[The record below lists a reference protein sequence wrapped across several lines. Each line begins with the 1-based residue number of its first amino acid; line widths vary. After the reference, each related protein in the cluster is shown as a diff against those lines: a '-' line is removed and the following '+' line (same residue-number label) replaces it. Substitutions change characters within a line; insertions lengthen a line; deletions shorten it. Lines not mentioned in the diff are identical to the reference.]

1 MQNLV
6 SFTASRLAVLLL
18 LVASVLASPSSV
30 AAQERQRSE
39 IIVLGGPAA
48 VSEESVESLRDL
60 ADDLTVVAGADRYET
75 AVAIAA
81 GAYPDGADVVFVAT
95 GEDFA
100 DALAIGPH
108 AARSGGPI
116 LLTRPG
122 DLPTSTEAEVRR
134 LSPERIVV
142 VGGPSAV
149 GPQVEASLAT
159 IAPVV
164 RIAGDSRLTTAV
176 AVSAVS
182 HPDGTD
188 EVAIAR
194 ADDFADALVAG
205 PLMAERNGPI
215 LLTGTDE
222 LSEVTRAELL
232 RLDPTRI
239 TILGGTAAVGAEVEA
254 AVADLAPTVERIAG
268 ENRFETALQI
278 GLALFG
284 EHGAQRVYVVS
295 GESFADALAGAAI
308 AVRPDSGGFAQTVGG
323 LPGPLVPVGPPI
335 SLGIIAQL
343 LIEADLV
350 FEPPTVADITVTTD
364 KDTPVDITLD
374 GTPNPSVDLPLT
386 YAIDDLPSDADVTL
400 DGDIVTF
407 DPLGA
412 PGARTF
418 TYTASQGDET
428 SEPAT
433 VTVEVTDLPDTPGN
447 RAPTATDLAV
457 TTDEDVPVVITMTG
471 TDPDG
476 DPLTFT
482 AGAATSGTV
491 VPGPGPDEVTYT
503 PDPDT
508 NGPDSFTYTASD
520 GSRDSAPATVDI
532 TVTPVPDAPV
542 AIDGSGTTDED
553 VDLVASVSGTDADG
567 DVLAFAVDTAPTAGS
582 LTAFDTATG
591 AFTYTPTPNANGTD
605 SFTFTVD
612 DGSGPTAPGTFDI
625 TVTPVDDPPVANP
638 DTITTNED
646 TPAGGTV
653 TATSVDGGT
662 ITYALDTDATN
673 GTATVAAGGAYTYT
687 PDPDYNG
694 PDSFTFSATE
704 DGLASTATVSIT
716 VDPVA
721 DAPTADDQTLSTDED
736 VPVNGT
742 LTGDDADGDAITFA
756 VDPADPRV
764 TGLDVNTGDFTFT
777 PDANTNGSQSFTFRT
792 NDGALDSPLATVTID
807 VAPLQDAPTAT
818 ARTAGVDEDDSVVI
832 ALAGTDA
839 DGDPLV
845 FAIDTDPTD
854 GTVTAPVSTGVTSA
868 EVTYTPNADFN
879 GPDSF
884 TFTVDDGTDTSAP
897 ATVDITVSNVN
908 DPPTVDDA
916 SATTD
921 EDVAVTVNLV
931 GDDIDGDALT
941 FTVVSGPTN
950 GTVGAITPTGN
961 ETATVTYTPNGDYN
975 GSDSFTVRANDGAL
989 DSSSNATVTITVDAV
1004 DDPPTATAGSENV
1017 DEDDSVLITLAGT
1030 DVDTADLAFALGTG
1044 PTNGTLGAISGS
1056 GVGQSATVTYTP
1068 NANYNGSDSFTFTVS
1083 DGTTT
1088 SAAATVSI
1096 TVDPVDDAPAATAGN
1111 ATVDEDDSVLITLE
1125 GTDPDGGNLTFTIGT
1140 GPSNGGLGAIGGN
1153 GAGQSATVTYT
1164 PNANHSGSDSFT
1176 FTVSDGTTTSAPAT
1190 VSITVTPINDPP
1202 VAADDDYDAFGNT
1215 ELIVV
1220 TDLADAT
1227 PALRGPGVRIQGT
1240 LLDGDT
1246 DVDGDTL
1253 SAVAA
1258 TGQATTQGGS
1268 VDIQADGTFVY
1279 TPAVGSTT
1287 TDTFTYTV
1295 TDGTVDDSGLAT
1307 ITLSELIWYVD
1318 ADAAAGG
1325 DGRSHTPLDTMPSTV
1340 GAAGD
1345 IVYVGESATAVGGAG
1360 TTLQADQQL
1369 IGAGVALQ
1377 VGLPSTELAPASTA
1391 PVITST
1397 ADGVTLG
1404 VNNTVRGIDIGTTS
1418 GIGLVGNSG
1427 FGTLSMSDVVISGT
1441 GRAISLIG
1449 GTMGAP
1455 PAGTRHIDSVDVVL
1469 AGGADRA
1476 IHTNQLSGALLL
1488 GTVDVT
1494 GTGHGLRL
1502 IDTGGV
1508 SIDSLDVDVTGI
1520 ALQAQD
1526 LTTLAILN
1534 GTVEQERLHS
1544 SADAALDLDNIR
1556 LLSLT
1561 TDSVSSN
1568 SSGTGVS
1575 VSSTAGALTVEGPTT
1590 VDSVATTAI
1599 DIDSGPSV
1607 TFGGLVQAAGSSG
1620 LQLTGGTT
1628 TLSAMGGLQVSGT
1641 TGIGLEVGSGT
1652 TINVSGPGSTA
1663 SSTSNTAVDI
1673 TGTIGG
1679 SGVTFDSVT
1688 AGGGTHGIVLSNTGA
1703 GAFTVTGTGGPDSG
1717 GTISST
1723 TGEGVLLTNTG
1734 GPISFTDIRI
1744 TGTGN
1749 HGIRGTSQTGGF
1761 TGNRL
1766 TLTTIGN
1773 ADDER
1778 GIWLTNPGTV
1788 TITDPSLTTIADT
1801 AIEIDRTTASTGD
1814 VTITATT
1821 PGPHIDTTANSGAG
1835 VEITAIGAGAVV
1847 PGGSIDGIDMTGIDG
1862 PAIRLL
1868 AGDTFGSAAGAI
1880 GTQGTA
1886 GTDSTGSFRIS
1897 DVAVGTVAPF
1907 VAGAGGGGIQIR
1919 GAGNGTMD
1927 VDISDADIVTDN
1939 AFMASAVSADE
1950 ADVVVEIAGSTLAMD
1965 NPAFN
1970 AVGVGA
1976 ALVADPGQ
1984 SPVLHTTITNTA
1996 VGVAGQV
2003 GSAGSIGVAIEGSN
2017 GTGAIDAILSS
2028 TTIVNSSSTGVLVDR
2043 GIGANVIRSSL
2054 ATHTA
2059 QDGVPDIALDVRS
2072 DIGTGGTLDLAVTNS
2087 TLTGQR
2093 AGMFATIDDGAAGCL
2108 DISANSLT
2116 STLGFPGADIAVG
2129 GTSTLEFPDYAGGN
2143 PEAYLTGRNTL
2154 ISAAPIVTGAPTN
2167 GACIPPEIR

>member
-6 SFTASRLAVLLL
+6 SLTASRLAVLLL

-60 ADDLTVVAGADRYET
+60 ADDVSVVAGADRYET

-116 LLTRPG
+116 LLTRSG
-122 DLPTSTEAEVRR
+122 DLPASTEAEVRR

-182 HPDGTD
+182 HPDGAD

-268 ENRFETALQI
+268 ENRFETARQI

-308 AVRPDSGGFAQTVGG
+308 AVRPDSGGFAQTIGG
-323 LPGPLVPVGPPI
+323 IPGPIFPLGPPI
-335 SLGIIAQL
+335 GLGIIAQL

-364 KDTPVDITLD
+364 EDTPVDITLD

-407 DPLGA
+407 DPSGA

-428 SEPAT
+428 SDPAT

-457 TTDEDVPVVITMTG
+457 TTDEDVPVVITLTG

-476 DPLTFT
+476 DPLAFT

-673 GTATVAAGGAYTYT
+673 RTATVAAGGAYTYT

-694 PDSFTFSATE
+694 SDSFTFSATE

-721 DAPTADDQTLSTDED
+721 DAPTADDQTLTTDED

-742 LTGDDADGDAITFA
+742 LTGDDVDGDTITFA
-756 VDPADPRV
+756 IDPADPRV

-777 PDANTNGSQSFTFRT
+777 SDADTNGSQSFTFRT

-845 FAIDTDPTD
+845 FAIDTNPTD
-854 GTVTAPVSTGVTSA
+854 GTVTAPVSTGATSA
-868 EVTYTPNADFN
+868 EVTYTPTADFN

-931 GDDIDGDALT
+931 GDDIDGDLLT
-941 FTVVSGPTN
+941 FTVVSGPSN
-950 GTVGAITPTGN
+950 GTVGAITSTGN
-961 ETATVTYTPNGDYN
+961 ETATVVYTPNGDYN
-975 GSDSFTVRANDGAL
+975 GSDSFTVKANDGAL

-1004 DDPPTATAGSENV
+1004 NDPPTAT
-1017 DEDDSVLITLAGT
+1017 
-1030 DVDTADLAFALGTG
+1030 
-1044 PTNGTLGAISGS
+1044 
-1056 GVGQSATVTYTP
+1056 
-1068 NANYNGSDSFTFTVS
+1068 
-1083 DGTTT
+1083 
-1088 SAAATVSI
+1088 
-1096 TVDPVDDAPAATAGN
+1096 DDA
-1111 ATVDEDDSVLITLE
+1111 
-1125 GTDPDGGNLTFTIGT
+1125 F
-1140 GPSNGGLGAIGGN
+1140 
-1153 GAGQSATVTYT
+1153 
-1164 PNANHSGSDSFT
+1164 
-1176 FTVSDGTTTSAPAT
+1176 
-1190 VSITVTPINDPP
+1190 
-1202 VAADDDYDAFGNT
+1202 DAFGNT
-1215 ELIVV
+1215 ELVV
-1220 TDLADAT
+1220 VDDLGDAA
-1227 PALRGPGVRIQGT
+1227 PVLRGPGVRIQGN
-1240 LLDGDT
+1240 LLDNDSDHAGETGTLVATPVT
-1246 DVDGDTL
+1246 D
-1253 SAVAA
+1253 
-1258 TGQATTQGGS
+1258 QATSGGGS
-1268 VDIQADGTFVY
+1268 VTILSNGSFAYV
-1279 TPAVGSTT
+1279 PAVGDTGP
-1287 TDTFTYTV
+1287 TDTFTYTLDDGGATNN
-1295 TDGTVDDSGLAT
+1295 TDTGTVT
-1307 ITLSELIWYVD
+1307 ITLSEMIWYVD

-1325 DGRSHTPLDTMPSTV
+1325 DGRSHTPFDTMPSTV
-1340 GAAGD
+1340 GAPGD
-1345 IVYVGESATAVGGAG
+1345 IVYVGESATPVGGAG

-1369 IGAGVALQ
+1369 IGAGVALE
-1377 VGLPSTELAPASTA
+1377 VGLPSVELAPAATA

-1397 ADGVTLG
+1397 GDGVALALD
-1404 VNNTVRGIDIGTTS
+1404 NTVRGLEIGDTS
-1418 GIGLVGNSG
+1418 GTGLVGG
-1427 FGTLSMSDVVISGT
+1427 PFGTLTVSDMAITGAGPGVVLVDGTVAPLPTPTDRHFDSVEASLANPAHHGIDINLVNGPLTIGRATVSGT
-1441 GRAISLIG
+1441 GNGVRLRGVPS
-1449 GTMGAP
+1449 P
-1455 PAGTRHIDSVDVVL
+1455 
-1469 AGGADRA
+1469 DRD
-1476 IHTNQLSGALLL
+1476 I
-1488 GTVDVT
+1488 V
-1494 GTGHGLRL
+1494 
-1502 IDTGGV
+1502 
-1508 SIDSLDVDVTGI
+1508 IDSLDVDVTGI
-1520 ALQAQD
+1520 ALQAENQD
-1526 LTTLAILN
+1526 ELTITN
-1534 GTVEQERLHS
+1534 GTAAQERLHT
-1544 SADAALDLDNIR
+1544 SAGQAVVMVNVSTASIR
-1556 LLSLT
+1556 F
-1561 TDSVSSN
+1561 DSVQSAN
-1568 SSGTGVS
+1568 AGTSGIDIRSTGG
-1575 VSSTAGALTVEGPTT
+1575 TFT
-1590 VDSVATTAI
+1590 VDGTVMVTNASGTAI
-1599 DIDSGPSV
+1599 DIDTGPTI
-1607 TFGGLVQAAGSSG
+1607 TFGGLVQATGAAG
-1620 LQLTGGTT
+1620 LQLSGGAT
-1628 TLSAMGGLQVSGT
+1628 TLSATGGLQVSGT
-1641 TGIGLEVGSGT
+1641 TGIGLDVGFGT
-1652 TINVSGPGSTA
+1652 TINVSGPASSA
-1663 SSTSNTAVDI
+1663 SSTNNTAVDI
-1673 TGTIGG
+1673 AGTIGG

-1688 AGGGTHGIVLSNTGA
+1688 AGGGTNGIVLANTGV
-1703 GAFTVTGTGGPDSG
+1703 GAFTVTGTGAPDSG

-1734 GPISFTDIRI
+1734 GPISLTDMRI

-1749 HGIRGTSQTGGF
+1749 HGIRGIDQTGGF

-1778 GIWLTNPGTV
+1778 GIWLTNPGPV

-1801 AIEIDRTTASTGD
+1801 AIEVDRTTTASGN
-1814 VTITATT
+1814 VNITATT
-1821 PGPHIDTTANSGAG
+1821 PGPHIDTTTNSGAG

-1847 PGGSIDGIDMTGIDG
+1847 PGGGIEGIVMTGIDG
-1862 PAIRLL
+1862 PAVRLL
-1868 AGDTFGSAAGAI
+1868 AGQAPATGGRI
-1880 GTQGTA
+1880 GTQGTV
-1886 GTDSTGSFRIS
+1886 GTDSTGSFRVTDI
-1897 DVAVGTVAPF
+1897 DVGTLTPLS
-1907 VAGAGGGGIQIR
+1907 AGASGGGVQVEGD
-1919 GAGNGTMD
+1919 GTGVMD
-1927 VDISDADIVTDN
+1927 VDIAGSTIVTDN
-1939 AFMASAVSADE
+1939 AFMASINAETD
-1950 ADVVVEIAGSTLAMD
+1950 ADVVAELTDNDLAMLNAMFNQVGAAASTDGASGDQPTLHLTASDNRIGLAGTADTAGDFAGLAVESFTALNGSITAILNGNTVTNAGDVGIVLARGDGADTFVAEVDGATVQRPLSATGTGMEILSTVGSGGGALDVTVTDSTLSGVFEGLLFDTDDGAATCLD
-1965 NPAFN
+1965 ARNNSLTADPG
-1970 AVGVGA
+1970 GVGA
-1976 ALVADPGQ
+1976 AIERVGAGTLSIPGLVGTDDAAVASHLNTNNITVNPAPFVAAAPVAD
-1984 SPVLHTTITNTA
+1984 
-1996 VGVAGQV
+1996 
-2003 GSAGSIGVAIEGSN
+2003 
-2017 GTGAIDAILSS
+2017 
-2028 TTIVNSSSTGVLVDR
+2028 
-2043 GIGANVIRSSL
+2043 
-2054 ATHTA
+2054 
-2059 QDGVPDIALDVRS
+2059 
-2072 DIGTGGTLDLAVTNS
+2072 
-2087 TLTGQR
+2087 
-2093 AGMFATIDDGAAGCL
+2093 AGMTCGQATI
-2108 DISANSLT
+2108 
-2116 STLGFPGADIAVG
+2116 
-2129 GTSTLEFPDYAGGN
+2129 
-2143 PEAYLTGRNTL
+2143 R
-2154 ISAAPIVTGAPTN
+2154 
-2167 GACIPPEIR
+2167 